1 MNRLLEPKNDR
12 GWRHAVSVTA
22 GLILLVLV
30 WSYWTTFVE
39 LNEEWLKNPLYSHGY
54 LVPLFAVFLLWWRQ
68 DRMPLAPL
76 QPSWWTVL
84 FLIVGGAM
92 RLGAAYFYFSWP
104 ERCSLL
110 FMIIA
115 SVLAIGGWA
124 AFRWTWPSIL
134 FLVFMLPLPGFVENG
149 LMRPLQRVA
158 TLASTNVLQTL
169 GFFAQADG
177 NKIVLSNGELG
188 IVEACSGLGMLSI
201 FVALTVAACLVVS
214 RPLWQKLVIVASSIP
229 IAIVV
234 NVIRISATGILYD
247 VVEDHEKVHDW
258 AGWLMPLLALVL
270 LLVEL
275 KLLDFIYQMEPI
287 GRNSGTSR
295 ASPVLS

>member
-1 MNRLLEPKNDR
+1 MNRLLESKNDR

-54 LVPLFAVFLLWWRQ
+54 LVPLFAAFLLWWRQ
-68 DRMPLAPL
+68 DRMPVAPL
-76 QPSWWTVL
+76 RPSWWAVL

-104 ERCSLL
+104 ERSSLL
-110 FMIIA
+110 LMIIGA
-115 SVLAIGGWA
+115 VLAIGGWA

-201 FVALTVAACLVVS
+201 FVALTVAACLVVT

-229 IAIVV
+229 IAILV

-275 KLLDFIYQMEPI
+275 KVLDFIYQMEPI
-287 GRNSGTSR
+287 ARNSGTSR
-295 ASPVLS
+295 AAPVLS